1 MDLSYKNPH
10 SFWTVKEIVL
20 LTGLSE
26 RTIRAAIA
34 SGELGSVKIKGSR
47 KIRHSQLIEFLGFDP
62 LQEASLCESIARRQK
77 VDGVRVDSQSL
88 PLFPQTEDEDN
99 LAPPRMI

>member
-10 SFWTVKEIVL
+10 SFWTVKEIVQ

-34 SGELGSVKIKGSR
+34 GGELGSVKIKGSR

-62 LQEASLCESIARRQK
+62 LQEASLCKSITQRQK
-77 VDGVRVDSQSL
+77 VRGDSPTL
-88 PLFPQTEDEDN
+88 PLFPQTEDEDT